1 MQSHLGDYVWGEYQ
15 WTSWKLW
22 LELLLPSRCSDPKG
36 LQQETRWVSHVGAC
50 PPPKK
55 KHICSSYWAMWS
67 QSYTLLKFNIAAEN
81 RPGPKRKLISQPSF
95 FRGYVKLR
103 GSMPKANETLWSK
116 TSYKQIFK
124 NLGCQRFQRAVARFQ
139 TPPFL
144 GKKLH
149 TAWLFWLELII
160 TLPSLQLT

>member
-1 MQSHLGDYVWGEYQ
+1 MYEVN
-15 WTSWKLW
+15 TSGLHGSCDSSCCFQAVA
-22 LELLLPSRCSDPKG
+22 LIPKG
-36 LQQETRWVSHVGAC
+36 CNKRLDESVMLEHV
-50 PPPKK
+50 PPKKK